1 MKSKYE
7 YDDYFRE
14 NGTSRFLRIVITLLF
29 IPHLFLSQIYISK
42 DAKVF
47 GSDKLIGT
55 PQHSQKEKTKIYA
68 VDGTIISGLDQRSV
82 IVDYVAKKK
91 QKNTNVFI
99 AKRKTSDSK
108 NLGKTISEPK
118 ATPKKQLLVYKPL
131 NNQNRYSPLQKD
143 STFAIVPSSSF
154 YKNVGIRSGFTF
166 SISTA
171 FSSKN
176 NEIFSF
182 QNENITLIYTAHT
195 VRPPPFFCGIKRPIA

>member
-1 MKSKYE
+1 MKSKYK
-7 YDDYFRE
+7 YDDYFGE
-14 NGTSRFLRIVITLLF
+14 NGTSHFLRIVITLLF

-99 AKRKTSDSK
+99 AKLKTYNSK
-108 NLGKTISEPK
+108 NLKKNINEPK
-118 ATPKKQLLVYKPL
+118 ATPQKQLLVYKPL
-131 NNQNRYSPLQKD
+131 NNQNSFSFSNGNANSVVSSAPNFSAKKDGIITKFEIEISSALLSKNQKTLF
-143 STFAIVPSSSF
+143 SENENLIVQ
-154 YKNVGIRSGFTF
+154 
-166 SISTA
+166 STA
-171 FSSKN
+171 HK
-176 NEIFSF
+176 
-182 QNENITLIYTAHT
+182 
-195 VRPPPFFCGIKRPIA
+195 VRPPPSFYFN

>member
-14 NGTSRFLRIVITLLF
+14 NGTSLFLRIVITLLF
-29 IPHLFLSQIYISK
+29 IPHFFLSQIYISK

-82 IVDYVAKKK
+82 VVDYVTKKK

-99 AKRKTSDSK
+99 AKRKRSDSK

-118 ATPKKQLLVYKPL
+118 ATPKNQLLVYKSL
-131 NNQNRYSPLQKD
+131 NNQNSF
-143 STFAIVPSSSF
+143 SFSNGNANSVVSSAPNFSAKK
-154 YKNVGIRSGFTF
+154 YGI
-166 SISTA
+166 TA
-171 FSSKN
+171 KFEFETSQPFSSTIQKTF
-176 NEIFSF
+176 FSKK
-182 QNENITLIYTAHT
+182 ENLIVVSTTHK
-195 VRPPPFFCGIKRPIA
+195 VRPPPFLL

>member
-47 GSDKLIGT
+47 GSDKLIET

-99 AKRKTSDSK
+99 AKLKTYNSK
-108 NLGKTISEPK
+108 NLKKNINEPK
-118 ATPKKQLLVYKPL
+118 ATPQKQLLVYKFL
-131 NNQNRYSPLQKD
+131 KNQNSFSFSNGNANSVVSSAPNFSAKKDGVTAKFEIEISSVLSHKNQK
-143 STFAIVPSSSF
+143 
-154 YKNVGIRSGFTF
+154 TF
-166 SISTA
+166 SP
-171 FSSKN
+171 
-176 NEIFSF
+176 E
-182 QNENITLIYTAHT
+182 NENSIKLPTSHT
-195 VRPPPFFCGIKRPIA
+195 VRPPPTFCIC